1 MKEGTFYAELSLS
14 GPDGTASIDARPS
27 DCLALAIRA
36 GAPIYV
42 SEELLESE
50 GVVTEDEATIT
61 IEDASSLSND
71 DETDVDVTMTREH
84 VDSAIEDLISS
95 AGLEAGKGTPDNE
108 EDAPEE
114 DPDTTL
120 RKLRWRL
127 ELAVKGEDYERAA
140 QIRDRIYAQE
150 TSVVSPVESLSQA
163 DS

>member
-1 MKEGTFYAELSLS
+1 VEKVEIQEMKEGTFYAELSLS

-36 GAPIYV
+36 GAP
-42 SEELLESE
+42 
-50 GVVTEDEATIT
+50 